1 MGHGIFLS
9 FQKGKIKKIIFPLR
23 FFAGVSRRGYQKM
36 KTPAERRV
44 VFALI
49 LII

>member
-1 MGHGIFLS
+1 
-9 FQKGKIKKIIFPLR
+9 
-23 FFAGVSRRGYQKM
+23 M

-49 LII
+49 LIILEVIATFYIDIKERQGLV